1 MMVEERC
8 SHSEEE
14 SFIEDVYDEDE
25 DDEDEGDDKSNWSS
39 WDDE

>member
-1 MMVEERC
+1 MMVEEKETN
-8 SHSEEE
+8 SEEE
-14 SFIEDVYDEDE
+14 FFAEDVYDEDE